1 MSTLTSSPYLA
12 ALRGEQ
18 SDRIPIWMMRQA
30 GRYLPEYRALREKHA
45 FIEMCETPEL
55 ACEVTLQPIRRFGFD
70 AAILFCDI
78 LIPLTPMGA
87 PFAFDKGGPKMAQ
100 PLRSEADIDQ
110 LTVVE
115 SEAHLGFVGDAIRMI
130 KGELGDTPLIG
141 FAGAPFTLATYL
153 IEGGSSKDFK
163 EIKSL
168 LYSRPELVARLL
180 DLLAD
185 QTADYLLMQARAG
198 VDAIQLFDTWG
209 GILTPADYQRFILPG
224 IQKIFARLE
233 GCGVP
238 RILFMKGGVPF
249 ISHMVRSGADAYG
262 VDWSIDLASFAEKAP
277 GVPLQGNL
285 DPLVLFGSQ
294 EEIRHRAE
302 AVCRFGEAATGHVF
316 NLGHGILPQTP
327 IESVE
332 TLVQVVQSYRRG
344 Q

>member
-1 MSTLTSSPYLA
+1 MSTLTSAPYLA

-18 SDRIPIWMMRQA
+18 GERIPIWMMRQA
-30 GRYLPEYRALREKHA
+30 GRYLPEYRALREKHT

-87 PFAFDKGGPKMAQ
+87 PFVFDKGGPKMAR
-100 PLRSEADIDQ
+100 PLRTEADIDA
-110 LTVVE
+110 LRVVE
-115 SEAHLGFVGDAIRMI
+115 SQAHLGFVADAIQLI
-130 KGELGDTPLIG
+130 KSQLGETPLIG

-153 IEGGSSKDFK
+153 VEGGGSRDFK
-163 EIKSL
+163 EIKTL
-168 LYSRPELVARLL
+168 LYSRPELAVRLL

-209 GILTPADYQRFILPG
+209 GILTPADYERFILPG
-224 IQKIFARLE
+224 IQRIFARLKD
-233 GCGVP
+233 CGVP

-249 ISHMVRSGADAYG
+249 LSAMQRSGADAYG
-262 VDWSIDLASFAEKAP
+262 VDWSIDLARFAAAVP
-277 GVPLQGNL
+277 GYPLQGNL
-285 DPLVLFGSQ
+285 DPLVLFGSEAEIRRRA
-294 EEIRHRAE
+294 EEI
-302 AVCRFGEAATGHVF
+302 CRLGEAAPGHVF

-327 IESVE
+327 ISAVE
-332 TLVQVVQSYRRG
+332 TLVQVVQNYRRG